1 MIAIRG
7 AVQLDEDSP
16 DAIALAVEELCE
28 ALTEQNAL
36 SAKDIVSAIF
46 TLTPDLRSSFPALAA
61 RRWGW
66 AEVPMM
72 CAQELDV
79 PGALPRVCRV
89 MLHVNGA
96 GPPRHVYLRGAKVLR
111 PDLHLPSG

>member
-7 AVQLDEDSP
+7 AVQIDHDTPGE
-16 DAIALAVEELCE
+16 IAAAVEELCT
-28 ALTEQNAL
+28 ALTEQNTLAP
-36 SAKDIVSAIF
+36 ADIVSAIF
-46 TLTPDLRSSFPALAA
+46 TLTPDLRSAFPALAA

-89 MLHVNGA
+89 MLHVNAA
-96 GPPRHVYLRGAKVLR
+96 GPPHHVYLRGAKVLR
-111 PDLHLPSG
+111 PDLHE